1 MSVKSARLSSNKG
14 FTLVELLIVVAIIG
28 VLASQGVPAYRR
40 MIQKSRKGEVQVLLG
55 NIGAAEAGFFSEY
68 GVYGNN
74 IQRMGAQM
82 EANANLRY
90 MGGFMSTGCDNQSST
105 TFPATGAVEIA
116 NFSGYTNVITKTTT
130 VQGSMLIGALNTGT
144 CPNSATPTNSV
155 YVANAVGNIHTSQ
168 VTAAVTGTSDQWT
181 MNQNRQLNNTVDGVQ

>member
-40 MIQKSRKGEVQVLLG
+40 MIQKSKKGEVQVLLG

-90 MGGFMSTGCDNQSST
+90 MGGFMSSGCGNAGT
-105 TFPATGAVEIA
+105 LFPAATAVEIA
-116 NFSGYTNVITKTTT
+116 SFTGYANVIDKTAT

-144 CPNSATPTNSV
+144 CPEAVTPTATT
-155 YVANAVGNIHTSQ
+155 YTAAAVGNIHTSQ
-168 VTAAVTGTSDQWT
+168 VNPAVTGTSDRWT